1 MNTREILGNFRGL
14 SALVLGDI
22 CLDRWCTYDPA
33 LAEPSRETGLP
44 RTAVL
49 SVESTPGAGG
59 TVANNLAA
67 LGCGRTAVLG
77 VTGDDGFAW
86 ELRRALAAR
95 GISTG
100 LLLSDPSL
108 QTFTYTKYWNA
119 QSGAEDLPRT
129 DFINASPLPRGA
141 EQRLLDALREHAP
154 RFDAVIVSDQ
164 AETALGG
171 AVTPAVREAVSLL
184 PNRVVW
190 ADSRLRPELFRNV
203 IVKPNLREATE
214 ASLRLCGKADFA
226 ALRRHIGPHPLIVT
240 HGAEGARIYHEQG
253 EDFIPTRPVENPID
267 ICGAGDS
274 FSAAAALTM
283 AVTGDIRQ
291 AVRLGNLAASV
302 TIQKR
307 GTGTASPE
315 EILAAET

>member
-1 MNTREILGNFRGL
+1 MNTREILERFRGL
-14 SALVLGDI
+14 SALVAGDI

-49 SVESTPGAGG
+49 SVECTPGAGG

-77 VTGDDGFAW
+77 VTGEDGFAW

-95 GISTG
+95 GISG
-100 LLLSDPSL
+100 DLLLSDSAI
-108 QTFTYTKYWNA
+108 QTFTYTKYWNV
-119 QSGAEDLPRT
+119 QTGAEDLPRT
-129 DFINASPLPRGA
+129 DFINASPLPR
-141 EQRLLDALREHAP
+141 ELELRLLGALQRYAP
-154 RFDAVIVSDQ
+154 DFDVILVSDQ

-171 AVTPAVREAVSLL
+171 AVTPAVREAVSRLA
-184 PNRVVW
+184 NRVVW

-203 IVKPNLREATE
+203 IVKPNLQEATE
-214 ASLRLCGKADFA
+214 ASRRLYGKIDFA
-226 ALRRHIGPHPLIVT
+226 ALRRHIGPHPLVVT
-240 HGAEGARIYHEQG
+240 QGAEGARIYHEQG
-253 EDFIPTRPVENPID
+253 EDFVPARPVENPTD

-274 FSAAAALTM
+274 FSAAAALAL

-291 AVRLGNLAASV
+291 AARLGNLAASV
-302 TIQKR
+302 TIRKR
-307 GTGTASPE
+307 GTGAASPD
-315 EILAAET
+315 EILAAEE